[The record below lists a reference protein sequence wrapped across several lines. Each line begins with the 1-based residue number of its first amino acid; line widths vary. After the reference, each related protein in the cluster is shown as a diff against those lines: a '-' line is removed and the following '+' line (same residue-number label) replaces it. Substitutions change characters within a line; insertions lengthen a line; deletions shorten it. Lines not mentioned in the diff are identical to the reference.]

1 MSNKIIL
8 VAAAIL
14 VLGITSCK
22 KCQTC
27 TTTTVQTYNG
37 IDLSTNSEQEYCGDE
52 YENAPAEGTTY
63 QSAQGATQAVTI
75 DCVDK

>member
-1 MSNKIIL
+1 MKKQIL
-8 VAAAIL
+8 LLAFTSLA
-14 VLGITSCK
+14 LGFSSCK

-27 TTTTVQTYNG
+27 TTTTVQSYNG
-37 IDLSTNSEQEYCGDE
+37 IEVSTNSEQEYCGDD

-63 QSAQGATQAVTI
+63 QSAQGATQSVTI